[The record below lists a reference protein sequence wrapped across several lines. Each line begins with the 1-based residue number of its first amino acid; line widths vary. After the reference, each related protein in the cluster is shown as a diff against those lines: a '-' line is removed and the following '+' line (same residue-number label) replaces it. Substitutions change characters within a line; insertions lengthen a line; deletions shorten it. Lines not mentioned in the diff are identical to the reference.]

1 LFHHLLS
8 KGKDQ
13 VESTNKA
20 IGLLLIKLV
29 NDKRINWDEHLYTIL
44 YVYMTTFKVITSH
57 TLLVYGLHPMM
68 HTKYLLGTT
77 NSQTSKDFA
86 PIKVLINRLSKLE
99 RLDESSQQVV
109 QNKEKHQ

>member
-8 KGKDQ
+8 NGNDQ
-13 VESTNKA
+13 IESTNKV

-29 NDKRINWDEHLYTIL
+29 NDKKINWDEHLYTIL
-44 YVYMTTFKVITSH
+44 YVYMTTFKAITSH

-77 NSQTSKDFA
+77 NSENLQGLCPNQSF
-86 PIKVLINRLSKLE
+86 N
-99 RLDESSQQVV
+99 Q
-109 QNKEKHQ
+109 